1 VLGVLSAL
9 PNVNVTQVENGA
21 QALKEASGG
30 SYSLLISDVEMP
42 VMNGVQLLRVLRSQ
56 FSRSELPIIM
66 LTQVGQPEHKARA
79 FADGANDY
87 VTKPVEPLELLARA
101 RAQLELRELHRTNLA
116 NQAFSLHAQK
126 LAAVAQLSATLAH
139 ELNTP
144 AQYLGDNLEFLSQS
158 LGDLDRFHQEHAHE
172 LPDDL
177 AALRAEIPACLR
189 DLTEGVQRV
198 VRLVQNIAEFSDAE
212 AQRGNRVDVERSI
225 NTVVELL
232 RSRWLGVVEL
242 TTHHGAK
249 IRNVSCA
256 PTDLKH
262 ALWQVIAQA
271 IDDAALPGAVKGR
284 VDIATQLA
292 GEQVAISVRAARGKR
307 EEGVKTLP
315 APAKDALHVTRT
327 VLHQYQAELTRTVDP
342 DGSVTSVIKLAV

>member
-1 VLGVLSAL
+1 MLSAL
-9 PNVNVTQVENGA
+9 DNVSVTQVENGA
-21 QALKEASGG
+21 QALKEAIGG
-30 SYSLLISDVEMP
+30 DYALLISDIEMP
-42 VMNGVQLLRVLRSQ
+42 VMNGIQLLRVLRSQ
-56 FSRSELPIIM
+56 FFSRTELPIIM

-158 LGDLDRFHQEHAHE
+158 LRDLDRFHTEHAHT
-172 LPDDL
+172 LPPDL
-177 AALRAEIPACLR
+177 AALREEIPSCLR
-189 DLTEGVQRV
+189 DLSEGVQRV
-198 VRLVQNIAEFSDAE
+198 TKLVQNIAEFSDSE
-212 AQRGNRVDVERSI
+212 AQRGNRVDVEHSI

-232 RSRWLGVVEL
+232 RSRWLGVVDL
-242 TTHHGAK
+242 STHHG
-249 IRNVSCA
+249 RLLRSVCCA

-271 IDDAALPGAVKGR
+271 IDDAAMPGAVKGR
-284 VDIATQLA
+284 VDIATQLT
-292 GEQVAISVRAARGKR
+292 GEQVTISVRAMRGRR
-307 EEGVKTLP
+307 EAGNTLP
-315 APAKDALHVTRT
+315 APANDALLVTRT
-327 VLHQYQAELTRTVDP
+327 VLQQYQAELSRDVNQ

>member
-1 VLGVLSAL
+1 MTGILSAL
-9 PNVNVTQVENGA
+9 ENVHVTQVENGA
-21 QALKEASGG
+21 QALKEASSGG
-30 SYSLLISDVEMP
+30 YALLISDIEMP
-42 VMNGVQLLRVLRSQ
+42 VMNGIQLLRVLRSQ
-56 FSRSELPIIM
+56 FYSRTELPIIM

-87 VTKPVEPLELLARA
+87 VTKPVEPLELLART

-144 AQYLGDNLEFLSQS
+144 AQYLGDNLDFLSQS
-158 LGDLDRFHQEHAHE
+158 LRELDRFHVEHDHT
-172 LPDDL
+172 LPEDL
-177 AALRAEIPACLR
+177 AHLRQEIPNCLR
-189 DLTEGVQRV
+189 DLVEGVQRV
-198 VRLVQNIAEFSDAE
+198 SKLVQNIAEFSDAE
-212 AQRGNRVDVERSI
+212 AQRGNSVDVERSI

-242 TTHHGAK
+242 STHHCRGV
-249 IRNVSCA
+249 RNVHCG

-271 IDDAALPGAVKGR
+271 IDDAAAPGAAKGR
-284 VDIATQLA
+284 VDIATQAL
-292 GEQVAISVRAARGKR
+292 GDQVAISVRAARNKR
-307 EEGVKTLP
+307 EAVTTQP
-315 APAKDALHVTRT
+315 APANDALLVTRT
-327 VLHQYQAELTRTVDP
+327 VLHQYSAELTRDVHP